1 MIVAAKH
8 TQRRYITVYGATSK
22 TVHYMYLD
30 SVGSWGT
37 MTDAIYKF
45 QFVFGVSLTKWEAYL
60 LGGTSGQHG
69 ASTR

>member
-37 MTDAIYKF
+37 MTDAIYTF
-45 QFVFGVSLTKWEAYL
+45 QFVFGVSLTK
-60 LGGTSGQHG
+60 
-69 ASTR
+69 